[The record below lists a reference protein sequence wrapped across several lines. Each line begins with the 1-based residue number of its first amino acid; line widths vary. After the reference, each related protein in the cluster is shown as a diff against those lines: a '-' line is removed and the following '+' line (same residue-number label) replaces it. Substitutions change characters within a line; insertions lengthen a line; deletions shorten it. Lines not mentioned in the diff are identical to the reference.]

1 MVEHYKKWTEWLP
14 NAGIPNHWYWLF
26 WEKIIFRFF

>member
-14 NAGIPNHWYWLF
+14 TAGIPQIWLCKYRKQ
-26 WEKIIFRFF
+26 KI